1 MRATCPR
8 SRRPAQLPRTEAAE
22 ARQETATAS
31 YAGAV
36 TREAPRVHETAL
48 AEAAAPPAAAT
59 ESPAATPPPA
69 PVPAPAP
76 AVAGSAGEK
85 RQLSSDSEGE
95 GTMETDAALAPTPSP
110 VARRPRIAEV
120 SAPAAAPAQP
130 TAAPADSPAAQ
141 AGPSADAATPYSE
154 MRELAIKKQ
163 VTKLARILKES
174 EGEPKENN
182 VDVPAAGKAKKRRSK
197 RRSLSREKD
206 EKMDVSESE
215 ESDTASATKKAT
227 TPKAEDVVLR
237 PERPQ
242 HSTDPPPQS
251 V

>member
-22 ARQETATAS
+22 VPQEIATAS
-31 YAGAV
+31 YAVAV
-36 TREAPRVHETAL
+36 TREAPRVHETAS
-48 AEAAAPPAAAT
+48 AEAAAPLAAAT
-59 ESPAATPPPA
+59 ESPAAPTPPA
-69 PVPAPAP
+69 PVTAPAP
-76 AVAGSAGEK
+76 AAAGSAGEK

-110 VARRPRIAEV
+110 AARRPRIAE
-120 SAPAAAPAQP
+120 
-130 TAAPADSPAAQ
+130 
-141 AGPSADAATPYSE
+141 
-154 MRELAIKKQ
+154 Q

-174 EGEPKENN
+174 GDEPKENN
-182 VDVPAAGKAKKRRSK
+182 VDVPSAGKAKKRRSK

-206 EKMDVSESE
+206 KMDVSEAE
-215 ESDTASATKKAT
+215 ESDTASASKKAT

-251 V
+251 D